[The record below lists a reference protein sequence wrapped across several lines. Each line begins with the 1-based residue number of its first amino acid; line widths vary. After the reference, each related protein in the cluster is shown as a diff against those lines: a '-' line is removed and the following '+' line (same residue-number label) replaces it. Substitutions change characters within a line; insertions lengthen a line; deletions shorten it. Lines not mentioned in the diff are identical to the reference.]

1 MKKTLIALLVILLVA
16 GNLFACTLPSTDNKD
31 TVYDTLNKLAQ
42 KEYRTVEVK
51 ITTNTNGL
59 KLYSTYITSSD
70 TVEYSV
76 EAFNSLEGGV
86 ETLPEEYKSTFSGVA
101 KIKDGKVTEIDGDT
115 VSLPSY
121 GSLKGAFNFKK
132 ENFKSMEDKNGK
144 FTAIVIDPSNLLGI
158 SDNGVNNMKIT
169 VRYNDSAIESILLT
183 YNTGKSSVITEY
195 IFGL

>member
-1 MKKTLIALLVILLVA
+1 MKKTLIALLVILLLA
-16 GNLFACTLPSTDNKD
+16 GCLFSCSSPSTDNKD

-59 KLYSTYITSSD
+59 QLYSTYITSSD

-121 GSLKGAFNFKK
+121 DSLKGAFNFEK

-158 SDNGVNNMKIT
+158 SDNGVNNMKII
-169 VRYNDSAIESILLT
+169 VCYNDSAIESILLT
-183 YNTGKSSVITEY
+183 YNTGKSSVTTEY